1 MPPKPNPSLLLYHSP
16 PATIFHNSL
25 PIMDWQYYKRLLISI
40 TGIYAV
46 YLNYGLVQER
56 MSISHLLFIP

>member
-1 MPPKPNPSLLLYHSP
+1 
-16 PATIFHNSL
+16 
-25 PIMDWQYYKRLLISI
+25 MDWQYYKRLLISI

-56 MSISHLLFIP
+56 MSISTLLFIL

>member
-1 MPPKPNPSLLLYHSP
+1 
-16 PATIFHNSL
+16 
-25 PIMDWQYYKRLLISI
+25 MDWQYYKRLLISI

-56 MSISHLLFIP
+56 MSISPLLFIL